1 MMHEGEKSDSAI
13 VAEKPT
19 NNAERSVAEPVEP
32 RAGIEGNANQQSTRR
47 AQDRESVSQ
56 ALGRIRQA
64 AKDKKKEKKFT
75 SLLRHV
81 DLPMLR
87 TAFHALARNAA
98 PGIDGVTWEDYE
110 KDLDRRIEELHRR
123 VQNGAYRALP
133 SRRRFIPKSD
143 GSKRLLAVTAL
154 EDKIVQRAVTM
165 VLNAIY
171 EEDFLGFS
179 YGFRPQRSQHFALDA
194 LIVGIDSRK
203 VSWILDADIRSFF
216 NEVSQE
222 WLVRFVEH
230 RIGDKRIVRLIQ
242 KWLTAGVLDDGI
254 VVVEEKGTGQGAVI
268 SPLLANIY
276 LHYVFD
282 LWAHRWRRRE
292 AKGDVILVRYAD
304 DIVVGFQYESDAK
317 AFWDA
322 MRERLREFSLS
333 LHEDKSRLIEFG
345 RFAAQT
351 RARRGQGKP
360 ETFDFL
366 GFTFICGK
374 TRAGRFLVVRKS
386 RADRM
391 RTKLKEIKGEL
402 RRMMHLPIAEQGK
415 RVWQILSGWL
425 AYHAVPTNFRALQM
439 FRDRVTKLW
448 KRVLS
453 RRSQRAQI
461 TWERMRKIA
470 TEWLPRPRIRHK
482 WPRARFAVNYPR

>member
-1 MMHEGEKSDSAI
+1 
-13 VAEKPT
+13 
-19 NNAERSVAEPVEP
+19 
-32 RAGIEGNANQQSTRR
+32 
-47 AQDRESVSQ
+47 
-56 ALGRIRQA
+56 
-64 AKDKKKEKKFT
+64 
-75 SLLRHV
+75 
-81 DLPMLR
+81 MLR
-87 TAFHALARNAA
+87 TAFYALARNAA
-98 PGIDGVTWEDYE
+98 TGVDGMTWETYE
-110 KDLDRRIEELHRR
+110 KDLDRRIEELHGRM
-123 VQNGAYRALP
+123 QSGTYRALP

-143 GSKRLLAVTAL
+143 GSQRPLAVAAL
-154 EDKIVQRAVTM
+154 EDKLVQRAVTM

-179 YGFRPQRSQHFALDA
+179 YGFRSKRSQHSALNA
-194 LIVGIDSRK
+194 LIVGINSTK
-203 VSWILDADIRSFF
+203 VNWILDADIRSFF

-242 KWLTAGVLDDGI
+242 KWLKAGVLDEGI

-268 SPLLANIY
+268 SPLLANVD

-282 LWAHRWRRRE
+282 LWAHRWRRWE

-333 LHEDKSRLIEFG
+333 LHEDKTRLIEFG

-351 RARRGQGKP
+351 RGRRGQSKP

-391 RTKLKEIKGEL
+391 RAKLEEIKGEL
-402 RRMMHLPIAEQGK
+402 WKMMHLPIPEQGK
-415 RVWQILSGWL
+415 RLWQVLSGWL
-425 AYHAVPTNFRALQM
+425 AYHAVPTNFRALQV
-439 FRDRVTKLW
+439 FRNRVMRLW
-448 KRVLS
+448 RRSLS
-453 RRSQRAQI
+453 RRSQRGKI
-461 TWERMRKIA
+461 TWDRMLKIVE
-470 TEWLPRPRIRHK
+470 EWLPRPRILHP
-482 WPRARFAVNYPR
+482 WPKLRVAVNHPR